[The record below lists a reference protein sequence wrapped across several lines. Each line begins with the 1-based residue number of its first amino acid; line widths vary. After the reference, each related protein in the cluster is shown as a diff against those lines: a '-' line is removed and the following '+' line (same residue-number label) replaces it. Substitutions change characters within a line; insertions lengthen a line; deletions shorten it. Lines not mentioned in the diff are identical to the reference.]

1 MGVNSGNTATDMEKR
16 PMTNEQVNALL
27 MAAQGLWLKYRDNP
41 PGFHDLDA
49 WDEVIREAN
58 APLEGLPEHAAKIM
72 LFFTQ
77 ELHERS
83 KARERQNR

>member
-1 MGVNSGNTATDMEKR
+1 MKTGT
-16 PMTNEQVNALL
+16 MTNEQVTAL
-27 MAAQGLWLKYRDNP
+27 MKAAQAVWKKYRDDP
-41 PGFHDLDA
+41 PGFYDLDA

-72 LFFTQ
+72 LFFVH

-83 KARERQNR
+83 KSREKQNR

>member
-1 MGVNSGNTATDMEKR
+1 MSVNSGNTATDMEKR
-16 PMTNEQVNALL
+16 PMTNEQVNTLL

-49 WDEVIREAN
+49 WDDVIREAN
-58 APLEGLPEHAAKIM
+58 APLEGLPEHAAQIM

-83 KARERQNR
+83 KARENAK

>member
-1 MGVNSGNTATDMEKR
+1 
-16 PMTNEQVNALL
+16 MTNEQVNALL

-72 LFFTQ
+72 LFFVH

-83 KARERQNR
+83 KAREKQNK

>member
-1 MGVNSGNTATDMEKR
+1 MKTGT
-16 PMTNEQVNALL
+16 MTNEQVTAL
-27 MAAQGLWLKYRDNP
+27 MKAAQAVWKKYRDDP

-58 APLEGLPEHAAKIM
+58 APLKGLPERATQIM
-72 LFFTQ
+72 LFFIS
-77 ELHERS
+77 EIYERS

>member
-1 MGVNSGNTATDMEKR
+1 
-16 PMTNEQVNALL
+16 MTNEQVNALL
-27 MAAQGLWLKYRDNP
+27 IAAQGLWLKYRDNP
-41 PGFHDLDA
+41 PDFHDLDA
-49 WDEVIREAN
+49 WDEVIQEAN

-83 KARERQNR
+83 KAREKQNR

>member
-1 MGVNSGNTATDMEKR
+1 
-16 PMTNEQVNALL
+16 MTNEQVNALL

-41 PGFHDLDA
+41 PGFHDLSA

-58 APLEGLPEHAAKIM
+58 APLEGLPEYAAKIM

>member
-1 MGVNSGNTATDMEKR
+1 
-16 PMTNEQVNALL
+16 MTNEQVNALL

-49 WDEVIREAN
+49 WDDVIREAN

-72 LFFTQ
+72 LFFVH

-83 KARERQNR
+83 KARENAK

>member
-1 MGVNSGNTATDMEKR
+1 MSVNSGNTATNMEKR

-49 WDEVIREAN
+49 
-58 APLEGLPEHAAKIM
+58 
-72 LFFTQ
+72 
-77 ELHERS
+77 
-83 KARERQNR
+83 

>member
-1 MGVNSGNTATDMEKR
+1 MSVNSGNTATDMEKR

-49 WDEVIREAN
+49 WDDVIREAN

-72 LFFTQ
+72 LFFVH

-83 KARERQNR
+83 KAREKQNR

>member
-58 APLEGLPEHAAKIM
+58 APLEGLPEHATKIM
-72 LFFTQ
+72 LFFVH

-83 KARERQNR
+83 KARESAK